1 MSGQVNLPGRLFQT
15 YSLQRPLA
23 GGQYWRTITCEQA
36 GCPRWRNGWITVLN
50 TDVVADARTAN
61 WIRLHSGRRCTASQS
76 GPMVT
81 FRFDAGQTCFE
92 KHQVA
97 IEREPLYVVR
107 GGRVGA
113 LGPLVR
119 KHARGEDWRDDMG
132 ELLNKVNDERAR
144 G

>member
-1 MSGQVNLPGRLFQT
+1 MNAPVQPPGRLFQT

-36 GCPRWRNGWITVLN
+36 GCSRWRNGWVTVLN
-50 TDVVADARTAN
+50 TDAVADAKTAN
-61 WIRLHSGRRCTASQS
+61 WIRLHSGRRATATQA

-92 KHQVA
+92 RHQVA

-107 GGRVGA
+107 GGRPGA

-132 ELLNKVNDERAR
+132 ELLDKVNEERRR